1 MNSDGNLLQ
10 QLVGSYLSTIITIF
24 IVNIIIQLV
33 IGHLVAKAA
42 RMKNRSYASFYW
54 LTLILGWH
62 TTALI
67 VAILPFNLD
76 DPRHPINKAQN
87 APAHPQP
94 IFYNSGANE
103 TNPNE

>member
-1 MNSDGNLLQ
+1 MLSNDSTVQ
-10 QLVGSYLSTIITIF
+10 QFVNSYLSIVVTIL
-24 IVNIIIQLV
+24 IVNIVIQLI
-33 IGHLVAKAA
+33 IGHLVGKAA

-76 DPRHPINKAQN
+76 DPRHPINKARPAARQYRPMLETPP
-87 APAHPQP
+87 APT
-94 IFYNSGANE
+94 NSEA
-103 TNPNE
+103 